1 MLSEPITQM
10 RGSSELLAAMVGDI
24 AASGWRELG
33 AGRWR
38 VLSLHKVATWLAL
51 TWCDGGL

>member
-24 AASGWRELG
+24 AVSGWGGIGSRQMACFVPSQSG
-33 AGRWR
+33 
-38 VLSLHKVATWLAL
+38 HLA
-51 TWCDGGL
+51 CVDVV